1 MVGCIIQK
9 RIKLNTGFLS
19 IGGWNDALAV
29 EEEEDREQY
38 LTLMTKF
45 ADVLKQAEQENIE
58 IDLVSEDDNLT
69 ADYLDS
75 ISDINEI
82 SDALPED
89 EHEGLNDFDFG

>member
-1 MVGCIIQK
+1 MGALSK
-9 RIKLNTGFLS
+9 KGIKFNNVFLT

-89 EHEGLNDFDFG
+89 DHEGLNDFDFG